1 MTPRRRWLYS
11 LDDSDS
17 DESRKY
23 DRSSDGETD
32 TDDSVET
39 NLLFG
44 GKEEE
49 EGVLASAAA
58 RRSSNK
64 EEEGVAAAA
73 VAARRRRRAC

>member
-1 MTPRRRWLYS
+1 M
-11 LDDSDS
+11 DDSDS

-32 TDDSVET
+32 TDGNDNVET

-49 EGVLASAAA
+49 EGALALATA
-58 RRSSNK
+58 RRAADG
-64 EEEGVAAAA
+64 EEEGVTA
-73 VAARRRRRAC
+73 VVVGRGGR